1 MQDISC
7 FWGGLVDE
15 IKETP
20 CEKYNPEHTKNNTIN
35 RKKRTY
41 LVHHPG
47 IYLTARET
55 ECMTHLIEG
64 KTIKLTAASLGLSDR
79 TVEYYL
85 NNIKAKLQCRTKNEL
100 VSRLKNDLQSVH
112 R

>member
-7 FWGGLVDE
+7 FWGGLVNE

-20 CEKYNPEHTKNNTIN
+20 CEKYSTDDTKTDVIKQ
-35 RKKRTY
+35 KKRTY
-41 LVHHPG
+41 LAHHPG
-47 IYLTARET
+47 IYLTKRET

-64 KTIKLTAASLGLSDR
+64 KTIKLTAESLGLSDR

-112 R
+112 